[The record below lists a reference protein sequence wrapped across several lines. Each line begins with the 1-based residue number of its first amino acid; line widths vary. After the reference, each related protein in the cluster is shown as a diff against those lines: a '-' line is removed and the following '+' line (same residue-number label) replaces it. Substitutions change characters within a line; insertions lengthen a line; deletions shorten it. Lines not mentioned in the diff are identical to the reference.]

1 VLTQV
6 KTTHEIF
13 HQPQRMQVP
22 LFQRRYVWNETEQWS
37 PLLDDLFLV
46 SDQILSD
53 RDPNPH
59 FLGAIV
65 LQQQMHEIDG
75 LPTRIVIDGQQR
87 LTTLQILIHA
97 LLDCTTEMGLE
108 DVSLRLQ
115 DLVYNPKHYAKN
127 QSDQI
132 KLTPTNQDQ
141 HAFQKVLNGESAETD
156 LEKITN
162 NIYAAH
168 AFFKYGFKVWIKAGS
183 ESQTKINSSE
193 ERAASLA
200 SAVSYF
206 LNMVVID
213 LNMDDDAQLIFETL
227 NARGTPLSPA
237 DLIKN
242 AIFQKL
248 ALEEDPSMLYEKYW
262 KVLESPFWEVEISSG
277 RLLYP
282 RLSLFINQWLISKIQ
297 KEITYRRLFSEFKS
311 YLTVSDSSAED
322 FLKDINDNAR
332 IYEQLH
338 VKAADPTADLSSIEL
353 FVYRLNNLESDIFK
367 PILIWLLDP
376 SREVIQA
383 QQIDKFISS
392 LESWMVRRVATKS
405 NTKNYNKFVIEIL
418 RKIEKQPRSKVG
430 DFFEDFLAEQTSY
443 LNHWP
448 SDKEVVQVLTTY
460 PLGWR
465 ITRARL
471 RVILEALEDSLRG
484 WSGSKPSHEQR
495 MRRYSS
501 TVEHIMP
508 KAWEKNWPAVK
519 DEVARKHRD
528 NIIQTLG
535 NFTLASRRL
544 NSKMSNGPW
553 KEKKKALSDAQLT
566 SLALNKDVFSE
577 SEWNETKIEARTS
590 RLLIE
595 FIKYWPVPNEKL
607 PKNFVSPSQDTNTLS
622 EAEFRVGER
631 WTSAEESAL
640 AEEWEQGLLI
650 SDIAGLHQRRAGGI
664 MARLKTLGLLSEE
677 ATQEDSE
684 KIQMA
689 KRSES

>member
-1 VLTQV
+1 MLTQV

-37 PLLDDLFLV
+37 PLLEDLILV

-53 RDPNPH
+53 KEPNPH

-97 LLDCTTEMGLE
+97 LLDCTKDMGLE

-127 QSDQI
+127 VSDQI
-132 KLTPTNQDQ
+132 KLTPTNQDRA
-141 HAFQKVLNGESAETD
+141 AFQKVLNGESAETD
-156 LEKITN
+156 LEKISN
-162 NIYAAH
+162 NIFAAH
-168 AFFKYGFKVWIKAGS
+168 AFFKYGFKSWIQNGS
-183 ESQTKINSSE
+183 ESETQKFSSE
-193 ERAASLA
+193 ERAESLA

-227 NARGTPLSPA
+227 NARGTPLSPS

-248 ALEEDPSMLYEKYW
+248 ATEENPSSLYEKYW
-262 KVLESPFWEVEISSG
+262 KMLESPFWEKEISSG

-282 RLSLFINQWLISKIQ
+282 RLSLFINQWLISKVQ

-311 YLTVSDSSAED
+311 YLLISDFGAED
-322 FLKDINDNAR
+322 FLKDINNNAK

-338 VKAADPTADLSSIEL
+338 VKAADPGADLSAVEL
-353 FVYRLNNLESDIFK
+353 FIYRLNNLESDVFK

-376 SREVIQA
+376 SREEIPQL
-383 QQIDKFISS
+383 QIDKFIKS

-418 RKIEKQPRSKVG
+418 RKIEKQPRSQAG
-430 DFFEDFLAEQTSY
+430 DYLEDFLAEQTSY

-448 SDKEVVQVLTTY
+448 SDKEVVQVLKTY

-519 DEVARKHRD
+519 DEFARKYRD
-528 NIIQTLG
+528 NTIQTLG

-544 NSKMSNGPW
+544 NSKMSNSPW
-553 KEKKKALSDAQLT
+553 EEKKKALSDAQLT
-566 SLALNKDVFSE
+566 SLALNKDVFFEMDWDE
-577 SEWNETKIEARTS
+577 SRIEARTE
-590 RLLIE
+590 RLLNE
-595 FIKYWPVPNEKL
+595 FIKYWPAPNEKL
-607 PKNFVSPSQDTNTLS
+607 PKNFVSPSQDKNTLT

-640 AEEWEQGLLI
+640 SEEWEQGL
-650 SDIAGLHQRRAGGI
+650 SVPDIAGLHQRRTGGI
-664 MARLKTLGLLSEE
+664 MARLKMLGLLPEE
-677 ATQEDSE
+677 STQDDAEALQ
-684 KIQMA
+684 KA
-689 KRSES
+689 KRSDV

>member
-1 VLTQV
+1 
-6 KTTHEIF
+6 
-13 HQPQRMQVP
+13 MQVP

-37 PLLDDLFLV
+37 PLLDDLILV
-46 SDQILSD
+46 SEQILSG
-53 RDPNPH
+53 REPNPH

-97 LLDCTTEMGLE
+97 LLECTKEMELE

-115 DLVYNPKHYAKN
+115 DLVYNPKHYAKS

-132 KLTPTNQDQ
+132 KLTPTNQDR
-141 HAFQKVLNGESAETD
+141 HAFQKVLNGDLAETD

-168 AFFKYGFKVWIKAGS
+168 AFFNYGFKSWIQTGS
-183 ESQTKINSSE
+183 ENQTKNYSPA

-213 LNMDDDAQLIFETL
+213 LNIDDDAQLIFETL
-227 NARGTPLSPA
+227 NARGTPLSPS

-248 ALEEDPSMLYEKYW
+248 AAEEDPSRLYEKYW
-262 KVLESPFWEVEISSG
+262 KVLESPFWEVEVSSG

-282 RLSLFINQWLISKIQ
+282 RLSLFINQWLISKLH

-311 YLTVSDSSAED
+311 YLTVSESSAED
-322 FLKDINDNAR
+322 FLKDINDNAM
-332 IYEQLH
+332 IYQQLH
-338 VKAADPTADLSSIEL
+338 LMAADPNADLSSVAL
-353 FVYRLNNLESDIFK
+353 FVYRLNNLESDVFK

-376 SREVIQA
+376 SREAIPSN
-383 QQIDKFISS
+383 QIDKFISS

-418 RKIEKQPRSKVG
+418 RKIEKQPRSKAG
-430 DFFEDFLAEQTSY
+430 DFLENFLAEQTSY

-484 WSGSKPSHEQR
+484 WSGAKPSHEQR

-519 DEVARKHRD
+519 DEFARKYRD

-553 KEKKKALSDAQLT
+553 EEKKKALSDAQLT

-577 SEWNETKIEARTS
+577 AEWNETKIEARTA
-590 RLLIE
+590 RLLNE
-595 FIKYWPVPNEKL
+595 FIHYWPVPNEKL
-607 PKNFVSPSQDTNTLS
+607 PANFVSPSQDKNTLT

-640 AEEWEQGLLI
+640 SEEWEQGL
-650 SDIAGLHQRRAGGI
+650 SVPDIAGLHQRRAGGI
-664 MARLKTLGLLSEE
+664 MARLKTLGLLPEE
-677 ATQEDSE
+677 ATQEEAE
-684 KIQMA
+684 KLQQA
-689 KRSES
+689 KRTEV